1 MPPKKEKKTKR
12 NKRYGKYQK
21 KSKKYYGNSLS
32 YPISSKT
39 LGIPTTQVV
48 RMRYATDVQLVLGL
62 PGLIGYHYFRAN
74 SIYDPDYTATGHTM
88 AGYNNMFALYNHYL
102 VLGSKITVTWSNGAG
117 ETAADV
123 PCRVGTFI
131 DADASI
137 AATNYYELLENG
149 KGTSKVIATGNANL
163 HQTTKTTAIYSPKKF
178 FNIQDPKDLRE
189 SLGSQFGANPSEG
202 AFFAVWAQPI
212 GSYTAN
218 LTANVIIDM
227 VVSFGEP
234 KTI

>member
-1 MPPKKEKKTKR
+1 MPRKYRRGKKTKR
-12 NKRYGKYQK
+12 TRRGKTNR
-21 KSKKYYGNSLS
+21 SLNLYYGIN
-32 YPISSKT
+32 KT
-39 LGIPTTQVV
+39 LGIPLNQRVK
-48 RMRYATDVQLVLGL
+48 MRYVTDVPLNLTL

-102 VLGSKITVTWSNGAG
+102 VVGSKITVTWSNGAG
-117 ETAADV
+117 ETSGDV

-137 AATNYYELLENG
+137 GATNYYELIENG
-149 KGTSKVIATGNANL
+149 HGSSRLMASGNSNLYKITRTGAT
-163 HQTTKTTAIYSPKKF
+163 YSPKKF
-178 FNIQDPKDLRE
+178 FNVQDPKDLRE

-202 AFFAVWAQPI
+202 AFFAVWAQPL
-212 GSYTAN
+212 GAYTAN
-218 LTANVIIDM
+218 LTANVVIDYT
-227 VVSFGEP
+227 VVFGEP